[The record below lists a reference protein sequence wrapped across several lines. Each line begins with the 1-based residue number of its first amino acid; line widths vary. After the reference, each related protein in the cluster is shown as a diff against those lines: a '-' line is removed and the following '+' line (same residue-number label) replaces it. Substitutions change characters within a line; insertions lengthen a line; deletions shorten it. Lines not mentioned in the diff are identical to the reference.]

1 MTAAV
6 PADSEIEQL
15 RQQLA
20 EAVDAARDAYR
31 DTTRL
36 IQLLDLLGRP
46 AGSAEL
52 MGDMLNVLSDA
63 FFADVVCMARV
74 TGDRLIVS
82 GSCGLPEDDPAY
94 TEGWPVGEAA
104 RRTLATTEP
113 TALHGDVP
121 GEDAP
126 GSVAGLGIRSA
137 AWIPLSAE
145 PYADTLLVLF
155 RSLDQPFA
163 VADLRMLTSVA
174 ARLHMALEERERHA
188 IIEQLAHYGHLLA
201 RHLEVEPLLDEAAD
215 LLRRLTGA
223 DRAWVVTV
231 EGGEGRLRAHRG
243 MPPELTAAWP
253 VSAKSLDDLPA
264 CDAGLPETLKVAV
277 ARENGATTLLCA
289 GRERRRPFAQGT
301 LEIMTI
307 FANYLGVALTNAE
320 LYRALADR
328 ATRDPLTG
336 LANRSALVSHL
347 DTLLAADEA
356 TRVGVLFCDLDGF
369 KAVNDLLGHE
379 AGDELLMQVADRLRS
394 SVRPDDLLARFG
406 GDEFVIVLDGVKQLS
421 EVAEIGARVCA
432 DLDDRLVVSGEQ
444 VHVSASIGGVLG
456 IRGQAT
462 PSTMLRD
469 ADAAMYVAKARG
481 SGQVEV
487 FDEDASHRSRD
498 RLDLRSELLLALT
511 RGQLHL
517 AYQPIFALDTRA
529 IVAFEALLRWTH
541 PHHGTVPPDVFIPLA
556 EETGAIVEIGQWVLA
571 QACRQLAQWH
581 RLPEGRGLG
590 MSVNLSPVQLHQAR
604 AAERT
609 LDVIRAAGL
618 HPADIWLEIT
628 EHSYLR
634 HEVTEYAG
642 ALGAAGVHLVLDDFG
657 TAYSNLS
664 YLKRLPVEILK
675 IDKSF
680 VSGVTGAGGGHLD
693 LSIVR
698 AILAI
703 ADSLGLVAI
712 AEGIETEDQ
721 RAALRALGC
730 RLGQG
735 YLLSRPLPA
744 AQAGLLLRP
753 QEQLPARVQRGA

>member
-1 MTAAV
+1 VTAAV
-6 PADSEIEQL
+6 PADSETEQL
-15 RQQLA
+15 RRQLA

-46 AGSAEL
+46 TESAEL
-52 MGDMLNVLSDA
+52 IGDMLNVLSDA
-63 FFADVVCMARV
+63 FFADVVCMAEV
-74 TGDRLIVS
+74 AGDRLLVS

-94 TEGWPVGEAA
+94 TDGWPVGEAA
-104 RRTLATTEP
+104 RHTLATAEP
-113 TALHGDVP
+113 TALHGDVR
-121 GEDAP
+121 GDDVP
-126 GSVAGLGIRSA
+126 GSMAGLDIRSA
-137 AWIPLSAE
+137 AWIPLSAQR
-145 PYADTLLVLF
+145 YADSLLILF

-174 ARLHMALEERERHA
+174 VRLRMALDEREHHA

-201 RHLEVEPLLDEAAD
+201 RHLEVQPLLDEAAG
-215 LLRRLTGA
+215 LLLQLTRA

-243 MPPELTAAWP
+243 LTPEITAAWP
-253 VSAKSLDDLPA
+253 VPAKSLDDLPA
-264 CDAGLPETLKVAV
+264 CDSGLPEVLKVAV
-277 ARENGATTLLCA
+277 ARENGATALLYA
-289 GRERRRPFAQGT
+289 GRERARPFAQGT

-307 FANYLGVALTNAE
+307 LANYIGVALTNAE
-320 LYRALADR
+320 LYHALAER
-328 ATRDPLTG
+328 VTRDPLTG

-347 DTLLAADEA
+347 DTLLSADDP

-369 KAVNDLLGHE
+369 KSVNDLFGHE
-379 AGDELLMQVADRLRS
+379 AGDELLMQVADRLRG

-406 GDEFVIVLDGVKQLS
+406 GDEFVIVLDRVKQLS

-432 DLDDRLVVSGEQ
+432 DLDDRLVVCGEQ

-456 IRGQAT
+456 VRGKAT

-498 RLDLRSELLLALT
+498 RLDLRAELLLAQT

-517 AYQPIFALDTRA
+517 AYQPIFALDSRA

-590 MSVNLSPVQLHQAR
+590 MSVNLSPVQLHQPQ

-664 YLKRLPVEILK
+664 YLKRLPIEILK

-680 VSGVTGAGGGHLD
+680 VSGVTGPGGGHLD

-721 RAALRALGC
+721 RTALRSLGC

-753 QEQLPARVQRGA
+753 QSQMPARAHRVG

>member
-1 MTAAV
+1 MTHETEV
-6 PADSEIEQL
+6 EQL
-15 RQQLA
+15 RRQLA
-20 EAVDAARDAYR
+20 AASEAARDAYR

-36 IQLLDLLGRP
+36 IRLLALLGQP
-46 AGSAEL
+46 GGPDEL
-52 MGDMLNVLSDA
+52 MEELLAVLSDV
-63 FFADVVCMARV
+63 FFTDVVCMARLA
-74 TGDRLIVS
+74 GDRLVVT
-82 GSCGLPEDDPAY
+82 GSCGLPEGDPAF
-94 TEGWPVGEAA
+94 TEGWAVGESARAA
-104 RRTLATTEP
+104 LAGAEP
-113 TALHGDVP
+113 VAVGGGVR
-121 GEDAP
+121 GADAP
-126 GSVAGLGIRSA
+126 GSVSTLGIRAA

-155 RSLDQPFA
+155 RTNEQPFA
-163 VADLRMLTSVA
+163 VSDLRILSSVA
-174 ARLHMALEERERHA
+174 GRLQLALQEREHNA
-188 IIEQLAHYGHLLA
+188 TIEQLAHFGHQLT
-201 RHLEVEPLLDEAAD
+201 RHLEVAPLLDEAVE
-215 LLRRLTGA
+215 LLRRLTRA

-231 EGGEGRLRAHRG
+231 EGDHAQLRAHRG
-243 MPPELTAAWP
+243 LPDEVVAGWPKPAADELAT
-253 VSAKSLDDLPA
+253 
-264 CDAGLPETLKVAV
+264 CETGLPEALRVAV
-277 ARENGATTLLCA
+277 SRDDGPTALLYAAREQA
-289 GRERRRPFAQGT
+289 RPFARGT
-301 LEIMTI
+301 VELMTI
-307 FANYLGVALTNAE
+307 FANHFGVALTNAE
-320 LYRALADR
+320 LYRALAER
-328 ATRDPLTG
+328 ATRDPLTS

-347 DTLLAADEA
+347 DQALHADDP

-369 KAVNDLLGHE
+369 KSVNDLLGHE
-379 AGDELLMQVADRLRS
+379 AGDELLLQVAERLRR
-394 SVRPDDLLARFG
+394 SVRPEDLLARFG
-406 GDEFVIVLDGVKQLS
+406 GDEFVIVLDRIRRLP
-421 EVAEIGARVCA
+421 EVAEIGARICG
-432 DLDDRLVVSGEQ
+432 DLHDLFAVRGEQ
-444 VHVSASIGGVLG
+444 VHVSCSIGGVLG
-456 IRGQAT
+456 VRGKTT
-462 PSTMLRD
+462 PSAMLRD

-498 RLDLRSELLLALT
+498 RLDLRSELLLARD

-517 AYQPIFALDTRA
+517 AYQPIFVLDSRA

-541 PHHGTVPPDVFIPLA
+541 PHHGNVPPDVFIPLA
-556 EETGAIVEIGQWVLA
+556 EESGAIVEIGQWVLE

-590 MSVNLSPVQLHQAR
+590 MSVNLSPVQLHSPR

-609 LDVIRAAGL
+609 LDTIRAAGL

-657 TAYSNLS
+657 TAYSNLA
-664 YLKRLPVEILK
+664 YLKRLPIEILK

-680 VSGVTGAGGGHLD
+680 VSGVTGGHLD

-712 AEGIETEDQ
+712 AEGIETEEQ
-721 RAALRALGC
+721 RTALRDLGC

-753 QEQLPARVQRGA
+753 QEQMPARARNAR